1 MVFLRNTL
9 HIGPSIVNASLS
21 RIPFT
26 LCNSKFAFQ
35 TFQQCV
41 RRPSFVAWR
50 TLATSSND
58 GNSYKL
64 DESLPSGV
72 VKFKQIPA
80 SDLGESILHLKANS
94 GAPTTTDLL
103 RRAVVLAKFCSL
115 GSSAVGLM
123 VIPILSAK
131 FWENAVYNPSTLV
144 FVVLANA
151 FIGLLTFTPLLLH
164 FLTKRFVADM
174 YYDSKTQVFT
184 WVYYSFFLQKHALRF
199 RAEEVVDAAVA
210 PQQKKLWIPLAT
222 CFVRSRPVL
231 LFLDKRQY
239 RNQEAFDLLTKNID
253 IPAGHD

>member
-1 MVFLRNTL
+1 MGFLRNTL
-9 HIGPSIVNASLS
+9 HIGPSIINASLS

-26 LCNSKFAFQ
+26 LGNSIFQ
-35 TFQQCV
+35 PIQQCL
-41 RRPSFVAWR
+41 RRSSFDAWR
-50 TLATSSND
+50 TMATTSKD
-58 GNSYKL
+58 ENSL
-64 DESLPSGV
+64 HSGV

-94 GAPTTTDLL
+94 GVQTTTDSL
-103 RRAVVLAKFCSL
+103 RRAVVIAKFCSL

-131 FWENAVYNPSTLV
+131 LWENALYNPSTLV
-144 FVVLANA
+144 FVVLMNA

-174 YYDSKTQVFT
+174 YYNSETQVFT

-199 RAEEVVDAAVA
+199 RVEEIVDAAIA

-222 CFVRSRPVL
+222 CFIRSRPVL

-239 RNQEAFDLLTKNID
+239 RNQEAFDLLTKNIN
-253 IPAGHD
+253 IPQGHD